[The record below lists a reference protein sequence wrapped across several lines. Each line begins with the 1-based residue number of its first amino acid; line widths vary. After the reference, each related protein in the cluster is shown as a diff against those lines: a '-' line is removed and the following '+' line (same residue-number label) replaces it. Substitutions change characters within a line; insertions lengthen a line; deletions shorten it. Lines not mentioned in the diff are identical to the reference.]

1 MLNPPITL
9 YMHETCSKSAAAC
22 DHVDHLVA
30 RAPFDVVVRNYLSE
44 PMSADE
50 LSGLVSA
57 LDADPVRLVRSWDGR
72 DPASVSVDDVVRHLV
87 EHPDDMQRPI
97 LQVGDR
103 AIIARPPELVLE
115 ALQPVV
121 DTAAA
126 ATPSGTPDRSGE

>member
-9 YMHETCSKSAAAC
+9 YVHETCSKSAAAC

-30 RAPFDVVVRNYLSE
+30 RTGVDVAVRDYLSE

-50 LSGLVSA
+50 LSGLVAA

-72 DPASVSVDDVVRHLV
+72 DPASVSTDDVVRHLV

-97 LQVGDR
+97 LHVGDR
-103 AIIARPPELVLE
+103 AIIARPPTRL
-115 ALQPVV
+115 
-121 DTAAA
+121 
-126 ATPSGTPDRSGE
+126 SRR